1 MAKGN
6 KCIVNEVRIGSVG
19 VWDARV
25 TVLAALLLSGKGK
38 EIPLAECEGMAE
50 NLVGKPWASLTLR
63 AAGVLQGS
71 PRGAL
76 GPASVSITVPG
87 TVSCDL

>member
-1 MAKGN
+1 M
-6 KCIVNEVRIGSVG
+6 
-19 VWDARV
+19 
-25 TVLAALLLSGKGK
+25 LAALLLSGKGR

-50 NLVGKPWASLTLR
+50 NLVGKPWASLTLC
-63 AAGVLQGS
+63 AAGVPQGS
-71 PRGAL
+71 PGGSP